1 MTTVHRMTGAGFGN
15 QPGYLG
21 DQATDAERRVEQWAA
36 QVAEKAQRYQ
46 NMQAQIAEITITES
60 SGDGAVR
67 LTVGASGVLAD
78 LELTDRAG
86 QLPPEQLAA
95 QIMSTM
101 RRAQGRLSARVA
113 DVMQASVGEDTET
126 VNSVVSSYQQR
137 FPEQPD
143 EAAAP
148 LGSQQLRIGAVEDDA
163 DTHRPSQPR
172 SQAPQRRTRPRDYD
186 EGWDRPLLRE

>member
-1 MTTVHRMTGAGFGN
+1 MTTVHRMSGAGSGN
-15 QPGYLG
+15 QSGYLG
-21 DQATDAERRVEQWAA
+21 GQATDAERRVEQWAT

-46 NMQAQIAEITITES
+46 DMQAQIAEITITES

-78 LELTDRAG
+78 LELSDRAA
-86 QLPPEQLAA
+86 QLPPQQLAA

-113 DVMQASVGEDTET
+113 DVMQASVGDDTET

-143 EAAAP
+143 EAAPP
-148 LGSQQLRIGAVEDDA
+148 LASEQMRIGDVEDDPA
-163 DTHRPSQPR
+163 ARRPSPSAPPPR
-172 SQAPQRRTRPRDYD
+172 RRPPTDGD
-186 EGWDRPLLRE
+186 DDGWERPLLRE